1 MELEGTGDTYEGNQR
16 PVVISSSHS
25 HHGAFQDLHNNEQHL
40 AGRNYVHGSLGD
52 KFHGHGN
59 QSEDHSNNNDH
70 HPLIVQNITEH
81 ILENQDN
88 LEKDNLLTPK
98 HQSTED
104 TRVVVAGQQDQK
116 IVEQDQKI
124 VNQSEEAE
132 KEKTAQKKKKD
143 KSDNY
148 QVKVETET
156 KSEMD
161 SKSNLQKEQILETI
175 GEEYYLYD
183 DH

>member
-1 MELEGTGDTYEGNQR
+1 M
-16 PVVISSSHS
+16 
-25 HHGAFQDLHNNEQHL
+25 
-40 AGRNYVHGSLGD
+40 
-52 KFHGHGN
+52 
-59 QSEDHSNNNDH
+59 
-70 HPLIVQNITEH
+70 
-81 ILENQDN
+81 ENQDN

-104 TRVVVAGQQDQK
+104 TRVVVADNKYHKIADQDQK
-116 IVEQDQKI
+116 F
-124 VNQSEEAE
+124 VNQSQDAE
-132 KEKTAQKKKKD
+132 KEKTAQKEEKD

-156 KSEMD
+156 RSDKD
-161 SKSNLQKEQILETI
+161 SKSHLQKEHILETI